1 MKRFVLLVGAAML
14 VPVAGNAKVLLDIRA
29 DETQSSRMLSGTEAV
44 TSVKERSVVGIMEDR
59 EPTKKRASLVVLT
72 RNVGEVPYNF
82 GPENISV
89 SAQGET
95 FVVLT
100 YDQLLRETR
109 NKAKW
114 RRLAGAL
121 AAGSNSAA
129 ASNAGNGNGTFSA
142 YGNDGSYAHGNY
154 SSYDAGAAQ
163 AAQAQANRDNQQM
176 MQTIQRNEQAA
187 VAALDANMQTSTVDP
202 GGSFGGRVAIEIP
215 KALRKV
221 KQPTP
226 AVITIAIGSDVHRFQ
241 TMIVPAR

>member
-1 MKRFVLLVGAAML
+1 MRFVLLVGAVILA
-14 VPVAGNAKVLLDIRA
+14 PGASNAKVLLDIRA
-29 DETQSSRMLSGTEAV
+29 DETQSSRMFSGTEAV
-44 TSVKERSVVGIMEDR
+44 TSAKERSVVGIMEDR
-59 EPTKKRASLVVLT
+59 EPTKKRASLLVIT
-72 RNVGEVPYNF
+72 RNLGDVPYNF

-89 SAQGET
+89 TAQGQT

-129 ASNAGNGNGTFSA
+129 ASNAGNSNGNFSA

-154 SSYDAGAAQ
+154 NSYDAGAAQ

-176 MQTIQRNEQAA
+176 MQTIRRNEQAA
-187 VAALDANMQTSTVDP
+187 IADLDANMQTSTVDP
-202 GGSFGGRVAIEIP
+202 GSSFGGRVAIELP

-226 AVITIAIGSDVHRFQ
+226 AVITIAIGAEVHRFE
-241 TMIVPAR
+241 TVIVPAR